1 MLNLRD
7 AQLRK
12 IADVTKFN
20 KFKALQGIP
29 GIFSKYG
36 FTTSPKKTAINFLIL
51 LAVINPLFPNVHS
64 KFQTILHQN
73 AAECWKKIWTLIE
86 TLKRDNYCLQYDI
99 SFLKEWL
106 ELFSM
111 NRNLTTFSYCCWCLK
126 DLIVQ
131 IMLIVLNVLCTLLSY
146 IFISEFFVIP
156 YMLQDL
162 SFFVCKHSFL
172 LGSNGPT
179 TCLWHFGK
187 TNFIFYTP
195 HDHFITFLLPKK
207 KLFFRKIHVNLK

>member
-36 FTTSPKKTAINFLIL
+36 FTTSPKKTSINFLIL

-73 AAECWKKIWTLIE
+73 GAECWKKIWTLIE

-131 IMLIVLNVLCTLLSY
+131 IMLIVLNVLCTLLFY

-156 YMLQDL
+156 YIIFNIYLQHAPR
-162 SFFVCKHSFL
+162 SIFF
-172 LGSNGPT
+172 
-179 TCLWHFGK
+179 CL
-187 TNFIFYTP
+187 
-195 HDHFITFLLPKK
+195 
-207 KLFFRKIHVNLK
+207 